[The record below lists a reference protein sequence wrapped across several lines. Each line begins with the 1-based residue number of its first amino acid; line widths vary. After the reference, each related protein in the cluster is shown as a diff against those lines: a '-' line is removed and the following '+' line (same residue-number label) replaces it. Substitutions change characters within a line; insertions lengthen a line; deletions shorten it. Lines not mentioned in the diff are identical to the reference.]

1 MTEAIIGPE
10 CEDGVARIV
19 INRPDHMNALDDE
32 TRRGLE
38 DAVEAV
44 MCGGQA
50 GALIITGAGD
60 KAFVAGSDVGEL
72 IGLDSSASEALS
84 LNIMDF
90 HERLR
95 RLPVVTIAAINGW
108 CLGGGLELALA
119 CDIRIASTNARFGLP
134 EISLGIMPGGGGT
147 ARLTRIVGP
156 ALARSLC
163 LSGEIIDADR
173 AFNMGLV
180 SAVVPPSELAA
191 EAQALGRK
199 IAGYSPH
206 AISQLK
212 SALDIAEHCDLL
224 TAQQAEAKAC
234 ALCFGTPQQRSA
246 MESFLNRQAEK
257 RPPIKQK
264 EKISIR

>member
-1 MTEAIIGPE
+1 MTASIIGPD

-19 INRPDHMNALDDE
+19 IDRPDHMNALNDE

-44 MCGGQA
+44 VCGGEA

-72 IGLDSSASEALS
+72 IDLDPARSEALS
-84 LNIMDF
+84 LDIMDF

-95 RLPVVTIAAINGW
+95 RMPIVTIAAINGW

-119 CDIRIASTNARFGLP
+119 CDIRIAGENARFGLP

-147 ARLTRIVGP
+147 ARLGRVVGA

-163 LSGEIIDADR
+163 LSGEIIDAER
-173 AFNMGLV
+173 AYGMGLV
-180 SAVVPPSELAA
+180 SAVVPASDLAA
-191 EAQALGRK
+191 EAKALGRK

-206 AISQLK
+206 AIGQLK
-212 SALDIAEHCDLL
+212 STLDMAEHCDLL
-224 TAQQAEAKAC
+224 TAQQVEAKAC
-234 ALCFGTPQQRSA
+234 ALCFGTPAQKDA
-246 MESFLNRQAEK
+246 MAAFLKRQLK
-257 RPPIKQK
+257 K
-264 EKISIR
+264 